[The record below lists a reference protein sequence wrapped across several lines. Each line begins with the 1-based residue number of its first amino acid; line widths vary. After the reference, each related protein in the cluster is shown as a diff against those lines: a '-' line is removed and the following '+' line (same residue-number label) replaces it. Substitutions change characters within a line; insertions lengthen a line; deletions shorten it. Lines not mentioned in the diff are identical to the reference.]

1 MKLWFVIRHYG
12 VEGLQFHVRQHVAI
26 AQSFAQWVRND
37 ERFEVVAPVPLNLVC
52 FRYRGTDDENQRLMD
67 RLNQSGDL
75 YLTHT
80 KLGDRFVLRFCVGQ
94 TNTQL
99 HHVEQAWRRIQQE
112 ASKLQAEAK

>member
-1 MKLWFVIRHYG
+1 MG
-12 VEGLQFHVRQHVAI
+12 
-26 AQSFAQWVRND
+26 RND
-37 ERFEVVAPVPLNLVC
+37 ERFELAAPVPLNLVC

-94 TNTQL
+94 TNTRL

-112 ASKLQAEAK
+112 ASKLQPEAK